1 VTWRLIVEAQAEAE
15 ILETATWYGRRRI
28 AVREEFLA
36 AVMASLAAIE
46 INPLQ
51 YQIVRGTVRRVRVG
65 RFPIAL
71 LYSVAG
77 DDVVV
82 TVCIHTSRDPRRWH
96 GRFPP

>member
-1 VTWRLIVEAQAEAE
+1 VTWRLIEA
-15 ILETATWYGRRRI
+15 IT
-28 AVREEFLA
+28 
-36 AVMASLAAIE
+36 

-51 YQIVRGTVRRVRVG
+51 YQIVRGTVRRVKVG

-96 GRFPP
+96 GHFPP